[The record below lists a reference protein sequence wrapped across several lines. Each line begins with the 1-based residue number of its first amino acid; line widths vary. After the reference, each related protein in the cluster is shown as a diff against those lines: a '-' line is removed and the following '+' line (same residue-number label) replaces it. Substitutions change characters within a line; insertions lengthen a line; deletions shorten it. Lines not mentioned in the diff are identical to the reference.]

1 MSLRS
6 VIVDAQKEAMKSK
19 DSETLALVRLIFAA
33 IRNSEIDKGH
43 ELIDEEV
50 LAIIRSQNKQLQDAL
65 KDFEVA
71 GRQDLIEKTKSE
83 IQIVKRF
90 LPPELGDEDIQNVIE
105 KIRSQNPVV
114 TVGQLMGM
122 VMKEL
127 SGRADGNRVR
137 AMIESMQKPS

>member
-6 VIVDAQKEAMKSK
+6 VIVDTQKEAMKSK
-19 DSETLALVRLIFAA
+19 DTETLAVVRLIFAA

-65 KDFEVA
+65 KDFESA
-71 GRQDLIEKTKSE
+71 ARQDLIEKTKSE

-137 AMIESMQKPS
+137 AMIESTQKPS

>member
-6 VIVDAQKEAMKSK
+6 VIVDTQKEAMKSK
-19 DSETLALVRLIFAA
+19 DTETLAVVRLIFAA

-43 ELIDEEV
+43 ELTDEEV

-65 KDFEVA
+65 KDFESA
-71 GRQDLIEKTKSE
+71 ARQDLIEKTKSE

-137 AMIESMQKPS
+137 AMIESTQKPS